1 MITANP
7 PTERLA
13 YAAAGLTL
21 LVWSSSYA
29 AISYGLQVFT
39 PGELA
44 LLRFSIASVCL
55 AALVIMGL
63 IKLPPLGDWPALI
76 VLGLIGSTIY
86 QLCLGYSMTRLSAG
100 AAAVVISMIP
110 GVTSVLAVLRL
121 KERLS
126 RRAVIGLGV
135 AFAGTLLVT
144 LGRGHAIRFEPMAFL
159 ALVAVL
165 CSSVY
170 FVWQKPLFARS
181 GPMGVAAASMF
192 AGTLGFIPFGLSL
205 PHKLLLVPHTQLYS
219 ALYLG
224 VFPTVVGFLSWS
236 WALSRAPASRI
247 SSFLYLQPLI
257 ACAIAWVWLGDIPT
271 WLTVMG
277 GTLSIA
283 GVILTTGQ
291 WSLRLPWRKAPEPC
305 VAPEG

>member
-1 MITANP
+1 MSMSSEKAG
-7 PTERLA
+7 

-29 AISYGLQVFT
+29 AISYGLQAFT

-44 LLRFSIASVCL
+44 LLRFSIASICL
-55 AALVIMGL
+55 AVLVISGL
-63 IKLPPLGDWPALI
+63 IKLPPRRDWPAIML
-76 VLGLIGSTIY
+76 LGFIGSTVY

-100 AAAVVISMIP
+100 AASVVISMIP

-121 KERLS
+121 HERLS
-126 RRAVIGLGV
+126 RRAVLGLSV

-144 LGRGHAIRFEPMAFL
+144 LGRGHAIRFEPMALL
-159 ALVAVL
+159 AFVAVL

-181 GPMGVAAASMF
+181 SPLGVSAATLF
-192 AGTLGFIPFGLSL
+192 AGTLGFIPFGLDL
-205 PHKLLLVPHTQLYS
+205 PHKLLAVPHAQLYS

-236 WALSRAPASRI
+236 WALSRAPASRV

-257 ACAIAWVWLGDIPT
+257 ACAIAWLWLGDMPT
-271 WLTVMG
+271 WLTVVG
-277 GTLSIA
+277 GTLAIG
-283 GVILTTGQ
+283 GVLLTTGQ
-291 WSLRLPWRKAPEPC
+291 WSLRMPWHKAVPC
-305 VAPEG
+305 AAPEG

>member
-1 MITANP
+1 MNMSSEKAG
-7 PTERLA
+7 

-29 AISYGLQVFT
+29 AISYGLQAFT

-44 LLRFSIASVCL
+44 LLRFSIASLCL
-55 AALVIMGL
+55 AVLVIIGL
-63 IKLPPLGDWPALI
+63 IKLPPRRDWPAILL
-76 VLGLIGSTIY
+76 LGFIGSTVY

-100 AAAVVISMIP
+100 AASVVISMIP

-121 KERLS
+121 HERLS
-126 RRAVIGLGV
+126 RRAVVGLGV

-144 LGRGHAIRFEPMAFL
+144 LGRGHAIRFEPMALL
-159 ALVAVL
+159 AFVAVL

-181 GPMGVAAASMF
+181 SPLGVSAATIF
-192 AGTLGFIPFGLSL
+192 TGTLGFIPFGLDL
-205 PHKLLLVPHTQLYS
+205 PHKLLAVPHAQLYS

-236 WALSRAPASRI
+236 WALSRAPASRV

-257 ACAIAWVWLGDIPT
+257 ACAIAWLWLGDVPS
-271 WLTVMG
+271 WLTVVG
-277 GTLSIA
+277 GTLA
-283 GVILTTGQ
+283 VGGVVLTTGQ
-291 WSLRLPWRKAPEPC
+291 WSLRTPWRKAPVPC
-305 VAPEG
+305 IAPEG